1 MSHNEYPFHRTSF
14 DTGEIPPL
22 EPLNEATEG
31 AHEGRTAR
39 MPGRNQRKVH
49 QRKFGKPAH
58 RVSTSSILA
67 ALILTAIGTAMVL
80 AFIPR

>member
-22 EPLNEATEG
+22 EALPEATES

-39 MPGRNQRKVH
+39 MPGRNQRK
-49 QRKFGKPAH
+49 FGKPVH